1 MERLASVADG
11 PNDLREYKLP
21 EWSEDLESTMSP
33 STPKFEELELMCL
46 EELLQHGGR
55 PVIRDIASLTSL
67 TEKERKRLPWVH
79 DPLFTEEVP
88 RIFSRQADR
97 WWDFMKWQAD
107 NRGPE
112 AGDYGVSAYVATH
125 LRRFSLSTDMSQS
138 SELEDSLRRM
148 WEVKMKRLEFPD
160 PSLPAY
166 QEAVKKRLA
175 SHHFTQEF
183 RLEADPRKQDAW
195 TTWVEY
201 LNFEYWETDRL
212 TASLGATERGYHD
225 AWDNFRRID
234 TPQPSANFGA
244 RQEFYKDAPP
254 EDLPLEFQLEQT
266 RRSLEAL
273 QRRTDTFIRD
283 TARHRRKEEAIHH
296 QLILTRWIRE
306 QLRVIKAETA
316 QQGTTGDPDQR
327 KSPACKK
334 RKNENQEA
342 SVEEGGRS
350 VKRSKQDS
358 DSGQDPV
365 QQPARERP
373 EDSIKAA
380 TFKGSARQLLSPR
393 QTAHPQT
400 NANSASHKRQSSSR
414 RSCTAAMASS
424 SPIRRRSQR
433 LQAQL
438 QEQLQE
444 RL

>member
-1 MERLASVADG
+1 MPATSSVGGEAPTYTAEDLLSLDDGQLVEFLKRCSCPTGGYDISSASGFFTMLESRRNELCKRLTECKYPRPLDIDTLMERLASVADG

-21 EWSEDLESTMSP
+21 EWSEDLESTMSL

-148 WEVKMKRLEFPD
+148 WEVKMKRLEVPD

-244 RQEFYKDAPP
+244 RQEFYKDAP
-254 EDLPLEFQLEQT
+254 
-266 RRSLEAL
+266 
-273 QRRTDTFIRD
+273 
-283 TARHRRKEEAIHH
+283 
-296 QLILTRWIRE
+296 
-306 QLRVIKAETA
+306 
-316 QQGTTGDPDQR
+316 
-327 KSPACKK
+327 
-334 RKNENQEA
+334 
-342 SVEEGGRS
+342 GRS
-350 VKRSKQDS
+350 T
-358 DSGQDPV
+358 P
-365 QQPARERP
+365 
-373 EDSIKAA
+373 
-380 TFKGSARQLLSPR
+380 
-393 QTAHPQT
+393 
-400 NANSASHKRQSSSR
+400 
-414 RSCTAAMASS
+414 
-424 SPIRRRSQR
+424 
-433 LQAQL
+433 
-438 QEQLQE
+438 
-444 RL
+444 